1 MYDAVKL
8 LLASLPFL
16 GLALLGMK
24 INLKKVNRSRQ
35 ILMPV
40 LSVLVCMW
48 LLGRIDALCQ
58 DILEY
63 IRELPQKLMSLS
75 PQIADFAEK
84 LLQSVNWSYWMVYI
98 ACPVMLIWYYLIKA
112 VLLLLLSRLFSGNGF
127 IAANLKGLFYKE
139 ETDLNF
145 WSIKEKYAQL
155 RLYYKVFFFG
165 AVIIATL
172 MMTVCKPLMD
182 TDILAAP
189 FYPMFGVITV
199 GELYF
204 ALDGLRRK
212 EYYNTI
218 LGEDEDAAHVVNY
231 SLMRKFLRSAF
242 PEHLMQEDTVIQYS
256 DASGISVTDVIKEL
270 EKDENPDISLYGVY
284 LSQVHRAG
292 LRLNTDYIY
301 SVESMLRGRSVL
313 FNNPFYHD
321 LVPYIFYP
329 LNRVLMRHKKVM
341 VVLGRHRTEE
351 DVKAWLEDGVASVTK
366 APQMWRIGVLGDSDQ
381 ELDIGIV
388 TRSDVHNCILHQK
401 KKAFFSQVEYVIL
414 LEPSKLI
421 STAQI
426 GLNSI
431 IKYCRSDEKNIVCCS
446 FDKNCDGL
454 VDALSH
460 ILMTDIQEVSATNRS
475 NGVCSYMCWDY
486 DQMYWQHRLFPNI
499 SRYLGIGTE
508 LSLAALKNQV
518 ETTFWYGGETY
529 PVADQLWIDRQYY
542 YDLMRYAG
550 LPARQEEVSERFR
563 FRPSFWDAKMR
574 PYQYMTVE
582 DESNNMFEMV
592 RAFSTRSTCQGFVNV
607 ISGDYMLR
615 DYMADNASI
624 FMADPKAIP
633 CIVADYARTARNVT
647 IRLLLMFASGP
658 VSEEDILKEFAMM
671 GRTIRN
677 VREALW
683 CEIHRCYTPC
693 SVSIDERSV
702 LLKELEMCDPQT
714 GERFVFD
721 ESMIYT
727 ERRYSVAKNR
737 YETLYC
743 IDDRNFL
750 RLVVGELRSAAYIAE
765 DEKGGRYFLGA
776 ELYGHIFQRHL
787 PGQFFVFD
795 GKYYEM
801 CTLAD
806 DGQVIVRRAAD
817 HIHGRKYYRQFR
829 TYTIGSHFPAER
841 TGGERRMDDIDVAL
855 EYADITVNTS
865 AYLEMDTA
873 SDYVGA
879 KRVEISGIPERSYR
893 RKQMLRL
900 EFPALDS
907 YEIYT
912 LAFLLNEVF
921 ASLFAENQS
930 FIVAAAIPPG
940 EEDSS
945 EPDDHREDPLT
956 YRLVD
961 DSAEKWCI
969 CIIEDSQT
977 DLGLLVAVE
986 RNLRRIL
993 GMVYDYLD
1001 WHEWKTEESQQPEPE
1016 EQPREIPEEQP
1027 DEKKKK
1033 KGFFGRLI
1041 DKIKSKFKKKKPVQE
1056 DAHEAGPEHTPEEGA
1071 VPVSEDAPE
1080 TAVDSPEDMPEST
1093 PEDVPDV
1100 AEEST
1105 LADSADAPETEDGTD
1120 VDDRIDIE
1128 AEEEEATRAKAFTGK
1143 RTPYYVKNFLLLG
1156 GTKTPS
1162 ILHVP
1167 ELRRHLE
1174 KAGYAKNPLTQART
1188 GRFDSYDWD
1197 QYDPHRAGTHF
1208 CDFCGVELVGTEY
1221 EILADGRERCMS
1233 CGRTAV
1239 KTAEEFTEIFKEVMR
1254 NMEAFFGIQFKCGI
1268 HVEMTT
1274 AQKIQRRINEKFVPT
1289 AGFDARAV
1297 GLAVSDSAG
1306 YKILIES
1313 GAPRVSSIMTI
1324 AHELTHIWQY
1334 LNWDESHIHKKYGHS
1349 KRKEIYEGMAK
1360 WVEIQYALLIN
1371 EKDAAKRM
1379 EISTMRR
1386 QDEYGRGFLLYQ
1398 EKYSFSEGNAI
1409 SKPTPF
1415 MDKDNPL

>member
-1 MYDAVKL
+1 MYDAVKM

-16 GLALLGMK
+16 GLTLLGEK

-40 LSVLVCMW
+40 LSVLACLY
-48 LLGRIDALCQ
+48 LLVKTD
-58 DILEY
+58 DINQGILDL
-63 IRELPQKLMSLS
+63 IREIPEWLMDLS
-75 PQIADFAEK
+75 PELSAYAEQ
-84 LLQSVNWSYWMVYI
+84 LLQSVDWSYWMTYI
-98 ACPVMLIWYYLIKA
+98 SCPVMLIGYYLIKA
-112 VLLLLLSRLFSGNGF
+112 VLLPILSAVFSGSGF
-127 IAANLKGLFYKE
+127 LVTSLKGLFYQE
-139 ETDLNF
+139 ETDLSF
-145 WSIKEKYAQL
+145 WSVKEKYAQL
-155 RLYYKVFFFG
+155 RRYYKVFFY
-165 AVIIATL
+165 AAAIIASLMLTL
-172 MMTVCKPLMD
+172 CRMLMD
-182 TDILAAP
+182 NEILSAP
-189 FYPMFGVITV
+189 FYPVFGVLIV

-212 EYYNTI
+212 EYFTTV
-218 LGEDEDAAHVVNY
+218 LGEDEEAAHVVNY

-242 PEHLMQEDTVIQYS
+242 RAHLMKEDTVIQYGE
-256 DASGISVTDVIKEL
+256 ASGVSVTDVIKEL
-270 EKDENPDISLYGVY
+270 EKDTDPDISLFGQY
-284 LSQVHRAG
+284 LSQVHRTG
-292 LRLNTDYIY
+292 FSLNTDYIQ
-301 SVESMLRGRSVL
+301 SVESLLRGRSVL

-329 LNRVLMRHKKVM
+329 MNRVLMSHKKVM

-351 DVKAWLEDGVASVTK
+351 DVTAWLQDGVASVTRV
-366 APQMWRIGVLGDSDQ
+366 PQMWRIGVLDDSDQ
-381 ELDIGIV
+381 ELDIGIM
-388 TRSDVHNCILHQK
+388 TRSDVHNGALHQK

-431 IKYCRSDEKNIVCCS
+431 IKYCRSEEKNIVCCS

-475 NGVCSYMCWDY
+475 NGTYSYMCWDY

-518 ETTFWYGGETY
+518 ETTAWYGGETY

-563 FRPSFWDAKMR
+563 FRPTFWDARRR
-574 PYQYMTVE
+574 PYQYITVE
-582 DESNNMFEMV
+582 DEACNMFEMV
-592 RAFSTRSTCQGFVNV
+592 RAFSTRSTRQGFVNV
-607 ISGDYMLR
+607 ISGDYLLK

-647 IRLLLMFASGP
+647 IRLLLMLSSGP

-671 GRTIRN
+671 GRTVRN
-677 VREALW
+677 VRETLW
-683 CEIHRCYTPC
+683 CEILKCYTPC
-693 SVSIDERSV
+693 SVQIDALSV
-702 LLKELEMCDPQT
+702 LQKELELCDPQT
-714 GERFVFD
+714 GERCVFD
-721 ESMIYT
+721 ESMLYT

-737 YETLYC
+737 YETMYC
-743 IDDRNFL
+743 IEDKNFL
-750 RLVVGELRSAAYIAE
+750 RLVCGELRSASYIAE
-765 DEKGGRYFLGA
+765 DEKGGRHFLGA

-801 CTLAD
+801 CALAD
-806 DGQVIVRRAAD
+806 DGHVIVRRAAD
-817 HIHGRKYYRQFR
+817 HIHGRKYYRQLR
-829 TYTIGSHFPAER
+829 RYTIGSHFLAER
-841 TGGERRMDDIDVAL
+841 TGGERRMDDIHVTL

-873 SDYVGA
+873 SDYMTA
-879 KRVEISGIPERSYR
+879 RRVEISGIPERAYR
-893 RKQMLRL
+893 RKQLLRL
-900 EFPALDS
+900 EFPALDV
-907 YEIYT
+907 YEAYT
-912 LAFLLNEVF
+912 LAFLMNEVF

-930 FIVAAAIPPG
+930 FIVATAIPPA
-940 EEDSS
+940 EDENTDSDG
-945 EPDDHREDPLT
+945 PCAYPLT
-956 YRLVD
+956 YTLQD
-961 DSAEKWCI
+961 DSAEGKACI

-986 RNLRRIL
+986 RNLSRIM

-1001 WHEWKTEESQQPEPE
+1001 WHQWKTEDSKKPRPKDEPE
-1016 EQPREIPEEQP
+1016 EIPE
-1027 DEKKKK
+1027 DEPAEKK
-1033 KGFFGRLI
+1033 KGFFQRLGE
-1041 DKIKSKFKKKKPVQE
+1041 KIKEIIERIKRRFIKE
-1056 DAHEAGPEHTPEEGA
+1056 DEPEKELPDPEQPRMHA
-1071 VPVSEDAPE
+1071 DMSTAPE
-1080 TAVDSPEDMPEST
+1080 QGEDI
-1093 PEDVPDV
+1093 
-1100 AEEST
+1100 
-1105 LADSADAPETEDGTD
+1105 PETETETEPEDDSAEPEGDG
-1120 VDDRIDIE
+1120 IEIE
-1128 AEEEEATRAKAFTGK
+1128 AEEEEATRVQASTDE
-1143 RTPYYVKNFLLLG
+1143 RPPYFRKNFLLLG
-1156 GTKTPS
+1156 GAKIPAV
-1162 ILHVP
+1162 LHTA
-1167 ELRRHLE
+1167 ELHRQLE
-1174 KAGYAKNPLTQART
+1174 RAGYEKNPLTQART
-1188 GRFDSYDWD
+1188 GRYSSYDWD
-1197 QYDPHRAGTHF
+1197 QYDPHRRGTHF

-1221 EILADGRERCMS
+1221 EVLADGRERCMS

-1274 AQKIQRRINEKFVPT
+1274 AQKIQRKINEKFVPT

-1297 GLAVSDSAG
+1297 GLAVKDAAG
-1306 YKILIES
+1306 YKILIEN
-1313 GAPRVSSIMTI
+1313 GAPRISSIMTI

-1334 LNWDESHIHKKYGHS
+1334 LNWDESHIRRKYGRS
-1349 KRKEIYEGMAK
+1349 KRTEVYEGMAM
-1360 WVEIQYALLIN
+1360 WVEIQYAFLIN
-1371 EKDAAKRM
+1371 EKEAAKRT
-1379 EISTMRR
+1379 EISTMKR

-1398 EKYSFSEGNAI
+1398 ERYPFSEGNAI

-1415 MDKDNPL
+1415 MYKDSPL